1 MVFKNMKTSTIKSIT
16 PNGSWSNGNQT
27 FNKYT
32 VELANGDIPNFS
44 AIGDFKRSV
53 GDVIYYTL
61 DEKKNYAKLQQ
72 TPQDA
77 PVQNT
82 PVQKASVGGGMTQ
95 QESISRSVAWN
106 NVSQFIFSEEFQKYD
121 DNNTD
126 DNGKQLIFSVRQ
138 QKMINQAASAA
149 NIIYKEL
156 LTKPE

>member
-1 MVFKNMKTSTIKSIT
+1 MQTPVSARFRLSQAKPPSFEGFRGIT
-16 PNGSWSNGNQT
+16 
-27 FNKYT
+27 
-32 VELANGDIPNFS
+32 ELSNGDIPNFS

-61 DEKKNYAKLQQ
+61 DVKKNYAKLQQ

-82 PVQKASVGGGMTQ
+82 PVQDASVGGGMTH

-106 NVSQFIFSEEFQKYD
+106 NVSQFIFSEDFQKYD

-156 LTKPE
+156 LTKPN